1 MEKISSSI
9 DFALKDL
16 RQALV
21 ESDREKRQYNKTSE
35 YQYKPEQSRFK
46 LVLWF
51 HDGNRRTFYS
61 YDNVYF
67 NKVAHLD
74 EWKAIL
80 KLMDLTKKY
89 AGKFKNAQIYATI
102 DPERK
107 KESNYNY
114 LVYWAKWN
122 GDIDANSALSF
133 KTEGKNTVAILNKL
147 EMYSAKN
154 YVK

>member
-122 GDIDANSALSF
+122 GEIEANNALTF
-133 KTEGKNTVAILNKL
+133 KTEGQNTIAILNKL
-147 EMYSAKN
+147 EMYSAKKF
-154 YVK
+154 VK

>member
-74 EWKAIL
+74 EWKAII
-80 KLMDLTKKY
+80 KLIDLTKKY

-114 LVYWAKWN
+114 VVYWAKWN
-122 GDIDANSALSF
+122 GEIEANNALTF
-133 KTEGKNTVAILNKL
+133 KTEGQNTIAILNKL
-147 EMYSAKN
+147 EMYSAKKF
-154 YVK
+154 VK

>member
-80 KLMDLTKKY
+80 KLIDLTKKY

>member
-114 LVYWAKWN
+114 VVYWAKWN
-122 GDIDANSALSF
+122 GEIEANNALTF
-133 KTEGKNTVAILNKL
+133 KTEGQNTIAILNKL
-147 EMYSAKN
+147 EMYSAKKF
-154 YVK
+154 VK

>member
-74 EWKAIL
+74 EWKAII
-80 KLMDLTKKY
+80 KLIDLTKKY

-114 LVYWAKWN
+114 VVYWAKWN
-122 GDIDANSALSF
+122 GEIEANNALTF
-133 KTEGKNTVAILNKL
+133 KTEGQNTIAILNKL
-147 EMYSAKN
+147 EMYSAKK

>member
-74 EWKAIL
+74 EWKAII
-80 KLMDLTKKY
+80 KLIDLTKKY
-89 AGKFKNAQIYATI
+89 GGKFLYRNNNREHIEGSPIDDRVVILEFDNNDNAKKWYNSTEYQEARNIRKDIAEASIYI
-102 DPERK
+102 LDP
-107 KESNYNY
+107 
-114 LVYWAKWN
+114 
-122 GDIDANSALSF
+122 F
-133 KTEGKNTVAILNKL
+133 
-147 EMYSAKN
+147 
-154 YVK
+154 